1 MSLSDWPAF
10 CRDCLSDASPE
21 APCPSC
27 GGTRILAHPE
37 LETLS
42 IAHMDCDAFYAA
54 IEKRDDPSLAELP
67 VIVGGATRGVVS
79 TACYIA
85 RRYGVRSA
93 MPMFQARKLCP
104 NAVVIK
110 PRMSHYV
117 EVAREIRALMRQLTP
132 LVEPL
137 SLDEAYLD
145 LSGTTRIHGMV
156 PARTMAKLSHDIEQ
170 QLGITVSVGLSGN
183 KFLAK
188 LASELDKPR
197 GFAVI
202 GMAEAK
208 SFLRDKPVSII
219 RGAGKVLAARLERDG
234 FATIGQLQDADPR
247 NLANRYG
254 ATGLWLARIA
264 QAQDGRAVDPGGE
277 MKTIS
282 SETTFNSD
290 LSKLADLEAVLWR
303 QAERVSG
310 RAKNYGLSGRT
321 VVLKLKTQD
330 FKIRTRNRQLGDP
343 TRLADRIFQ
352 TGLQLLEKETDG
364 TRYRLLGIGITADN
378 SQRFEPQLFCLLR
391 GHQYKCRCP
400 IVHRR
405 SIGCCYGATFYES
418 RLQPGN
424 FFKLHVPHFFVFGE
438 KNRIAF
444 ALRNRNRNNFFL
456 EKPFFLRLLAA
467 LIAF

>member
-21 APCPSC
+21 APCPNCS
-27 GGTRILAHPE
+27 GTRILAHPE

-54 IEKRDDPSLAELP
+54 IEKRDDPSLAEKP
-67 VIVGGATRGVVS
+67 VIVGGGTRGVVS

-104 NAVVIK
+104 HAVIVK

-117 EVAREIRALMRQLTP
+117 ETAKEIRGLMRALTP

-145 LSGTTRIHGMV
+145 LSGTARIHGRS
-156 PARTMAKLSHDIEQ
+156 PARTMAKLSQEIEA
-170 QLGITVSVGLSGN
+170 QLGITVSIGLSGN

-208 SFLRDKPVSII
+208 SFLRDKPVGII

-234 FATIGQLQDADPR
+234 FATIGQLQDADQR
-247 NLANRYG
+247 DLANRYG

-264 QAQDGRAVDPGGE
+264 QAQDSRAVDPGGE

-282 SETTFNSD
+282 SETTFNTD
-290 LSKLADLEAVLWR
+290 LSKLPDLEAILWR
-303 QAERVSG
+303 QAERVSA

-321 VVLKLKTQD
+321 VVLKLKTAN
-330 FKIRTRNRQLGDP
+330 FKLLTRSASLDAP
-343 TRLADRIFQ
+343 TQLADKIFRVAQ
-352 TGLQLLEKETDG
+352 SALKREADG
-364 TRYRLLGIGITADN
+364 KRFRLLGVGLSNLADATEADPA
-378 SQRFEPQLFCLLR
+378 SLIDPQSDKRAAAERAMDRIRSKFGGEAVGKGRGLR
-391 GHQYKCRCP
+391 K
-400 IVHRR
+400 
-405 SIGCCYGATFYES
+405 
-418 RLQPGN
+418 
-424 FFKLHVPHFFVFGE
+424 
-438 KNRIAF
+438 
-444 ALRNRNRNNFFL
+444 
-456 EKPFFLRLLAA
+456 
-467 LIAF
+467 